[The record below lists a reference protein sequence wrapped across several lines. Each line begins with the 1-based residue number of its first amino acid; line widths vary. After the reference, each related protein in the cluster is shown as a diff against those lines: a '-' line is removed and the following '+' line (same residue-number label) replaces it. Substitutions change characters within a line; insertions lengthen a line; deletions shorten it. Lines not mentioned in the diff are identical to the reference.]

1 MENRRSVILDAGH
14 GGAEPG
20 AMYQGRREKDDTL
33 RLALAVGEKLENRGV
48 DVMYTRTTDVYDSPL
63 EKAQIANRSGADLF
77 VSLHR
82 NAMPVPGTGSGAV
95 TLVYEDSGIP
105 ALLAENIQQ
114 NLVETG
120 FKDLGIQERPGI
132 IVLRRTQMPAVLV
145 EAGFIDN
152 PEDNQ
157 LFDENFDAIAQGIA
171 DGILATFSQLK
182 ARAESGKNQYYQ
194 VQVGAYRSRREAE
207 QLQRELAAK
216 GFPAFLVYDN
226 GWYKVRSGAFLQM
239 DNGVQMEQRLRAAG
253 YPTMLVREPAVY

>member
-63 EKAQIANRSGADLF
+63 EKAQTANRSGADLF

-182 ARAESGKNQYYQ
+182 ARAEAGKNQYYQ

>member
-82 NAMPVPGTGSGAV
+82 NAM
-95 TLVYEDSGIP
+95 
-105 ALLAENIQQ
+105 
-114 NLVETG
+114 
-120 FKDLGIQERPGI
+120 
-132 IVLRRTQMPAVLV
+132 LV

-182 ARAESGKNQYYQ
+182 ARAEAGKNQYYQ